1 MWELIRANKR
11 DSVLLMVLMALVL
24 LTLGLVIGLAV
35 VGPQGGLIGV
45 GIAVAVWLLLALISF
60 SSGDQILLAASGAR
74 PVTHDVHPQLF
85 NVVEEMKIAAGLP
98 AMPKIYII
106 NDPAPNAFATGR
118 SPQSASIA
126 VTAGLLGRLNRD
138 ELQGVVA
145 HEMSH
150 ILHRDILYVM
160 LAGVMLG
167 GVVLISQ
174 IFFRGMFRGS
184 LGFNRRYSSDSRGGG
199 QAQLVIAVVAVLA
212 AILAPL
218 MARLLYFALSR
229 RREYLAD
236 AGAARLTRY
245 PEGLASALEKI
256 ATDPAPQLAA
266 ANDATAPMY
275 IVNPFKRRGKMDLSA
290 WTSTHPPI
298 AERIRVLRSMSQGLL
313 QGLRPG
319 VRHREPIPGIPFPSP
334 RSRRN
339 RSPIRP
345 AQAETAGQEK
355 TQRQAHQIG
364 DIMRKVNGFLFLTC
378 ACGLK
383 IKIPPD
389 FKANAVE
396 CPRCRRTLPLAT
408 AASTGRPE
416 PAQRKRSHL
425 LDGTF
430 SLRPLGLRC
439 SDSGEAY
446 LRRLGSFPP
455 LAYDILH
462 LLALQKRFEPVGLDV
477 REVHKQV
484 FASVVGCDE
493 TKTLLRIEP
502 LHLAATHNPAPFSPR
517 YYRNQTR

>member
-11 DSVLLMVLMALVL
+11 DSVLLMVLMAFVL
-24 LTLGLVIGLAV
+24 LALGLVIGLAV

-45 GIAVAVWLLLALISF
+45 GIAVVVWLFLTLISF

-85 NVVEEMKIAAGLP
+85 NIVEEMKIAAGLP
-98 AMPKIYII
+98 ALPKIYII

-275 IVNPFKRRGKMDLSA
+275 IVNPFKKRGKMDLSA

-298 AERIRVLRSMSQGLL
+298 AERIRVLRSMSQGA
-313 QGLRPG
+313 
-319 VRHREPIPGIPFPSP
+319 SYKDY
-334 RSRRN
+334 
-339 RSPIRP
+339 
-345 AQAETAGQEK
+345 AQAFATVAHSKNPVPVAIITKEQVPLRQAQTETVSGEK
-355 TQRQAHQIG
+355 TPRQARQIG
-364 DIMRKVNGFLFLTC
+364 DIMRKVNGFRFLTC

-383 IKIPPD
+383 IKVPPD

-408 AASTGRPE
+408 AASS
-416 PAQRKRSHL
+416 PA
-425 LDGTF
+425 
-430 SLRPLGLRC
+430 
-439 SDSGEAY
+439 
-446 LRRLGSFPP
+446 
-455 LAYDILH
+455 
-462 LLALQKRFEPVGLDV
+462 
-477 REVHKQV
+477 
-484 FASVVGCDE
+484 
-493 TKTLLRIEP
+493 
-502 LHLAATHNPAPFSPR
+502 
-517 YYRNQTR
+517 